1 MSKER
6 EENLEVKQPEDEF
19 EDRVV
24 SIGRVTKVVK
34 GGKRSRFAAVVVIG
48 NRKGQVGFGEGKS
61 TEVPDAIKK
70 AIENAKKNIVTVSL
84 KGTTIPHAVT
94 GNFGAGQVVLRPAAA
109 GTGIIAGGA
118 VRAVL
123 ELAGVTD
130 ILSKVIGS
138 RTPINVIR
146 STFAGLAQLQTA
158 EQVAA
163 RRGKTVA
170 EILE

>member
-1 MSKER
+1 MSKEL
-6 EENLEVKQPEDEF
+6 EEIKTEQQEEF

-34 GGKRSRFAAVVVIG
+34 GGKHSRFAALVVVG
-48 NRKGQVGFGEGKS
+48 DRKGHVGFGEGKS

-70 AIENAKKNIVTVSL
+70 AIENAKKNIITIQR
-84 KGTTIPHAVT
+84 KNDTIPHAVDGT
-94 GNFGAGQVVLRPAAA
+94 FGAGHVVLRPAVP
-109 GTGIIAGGA
+109 GTGVVAGGA
-118 VRAVL
+118 VRAVV
-123 ELAGVTD
+123 ELAGITD
-130 ILSKVIGS
+130 VLSKCLGS

-146 STFAGLAQLQTA
+146 ATFAGLQSLESA

>member
-6 EENLEVKQPEDEF
+6 EINKEEQQDEF

-34 GGKRSRFAAVVVIG
+34 GGKHSRFAALVVVG
-48 NRKGQVGFGEGKS
+48 DKKGHVGFGEGKS

-70 AIENAKKNIVTVSL
+70 GIENAKKNIITINL
-84 KGTTIPHAVT
+84 KNTTIPHQVT
-94 GNFGAGQVVLRPAAA
+94 GVFGAGKVVLRPAAE

-123 ELAGVTD
+123 ELAGVSN
-130 ILSKVIGS
+130 ILSKCLGS
-138 RTPINVIR
+138 KTPVNVIR
-146 STFAGLAQLQTA
+146 ATFAGLQQLETA

>member
-1 MSKER
+1 MSIER
-6 EENLEVKQPEDEF
+6 EVKVEEQQDEF

-70 AIENAKKNIVTVSL
+70 AIENAKKNIITVSL

-94 GNFGAGQVVLRPAAA
+94 GNYGAGQVVLRPAAA

-130 ILSKVIGS
+130 ILSKCLGS
-138 RTPINVIR
+138 RTPVNVIR
-146 STFAGLAQLQTA
+146 ATFAGLSQLETA